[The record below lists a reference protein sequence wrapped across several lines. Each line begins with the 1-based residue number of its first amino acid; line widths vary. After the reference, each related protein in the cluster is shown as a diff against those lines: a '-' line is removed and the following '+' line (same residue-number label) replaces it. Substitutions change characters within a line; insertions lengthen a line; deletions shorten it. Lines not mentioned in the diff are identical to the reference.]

1 MAAFKKA
8 YAQFWPHPEGPLDD
22 KSELGNIITP
32 TAQARLQKVLDGTK
46 GKIVTGGKSK
56 GKRIAPAIVQGVKA
70 DDILLE
76 EWVRHRYNYS
86 RCTD

>member
-8 YAQFWPHPEGPLDD
+8 YAQFWPHPEGPLDN

-76 EWVRHRYNYS
+76 E
-86 RCTD
+86 